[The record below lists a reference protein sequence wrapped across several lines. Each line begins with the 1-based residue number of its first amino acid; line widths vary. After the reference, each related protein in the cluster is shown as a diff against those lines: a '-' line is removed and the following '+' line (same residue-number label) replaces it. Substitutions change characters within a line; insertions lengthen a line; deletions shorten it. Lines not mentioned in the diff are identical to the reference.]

1 MRNNRADVLAPRR
14 GGRWALDSFLL
25 LPRGDVDGLALH
37 AGGHTVVQGTFET
50 DRSAGFWYLPAEEE
64 IVGIAGFGIDQNT
77 TTGFDR
83 FFYAA
88 GTLNAPPFAVE
99 WFDVCPTATAQK
111 LKNNKNGAMVLN
123 ARFPLSGIITKI
135 GLKSGRLNAGHR
147 IGYGLQRGPLAP
159 TQRTAPRRQPR
170 LPLLA
175 ASSGAPFCQV
185 RRLIAGCSW
194 RQLPGWWSSR

>member
-14 GGRWALDSFLL
+14 GGRLALDSFLL

-88 GTLNAPPFAVE
+88 GTLNAPTL
-99 WFDVCPTATAQK
+99 C
-111 LKNNKNGAMVLN
+111 
-123 ARFPLSGIITKI
+123 
-135 GLKSGRLNAGHR
+135 
-147 IGYGLQRGPLAP
+147 
-159 TQRTAPRRQPR
+159 RRV
-170 LPLLA
+170 
-175 ASSGAPFCQV
+175 V
-185 RRLIAGCSW
+185 RRLSYCDGAKTQEQQEWCDGPQRALSSVGDHNKNRTQVRTPECRAPYWLRIAARAARTHPANGPAAPTTSPPACRFERSPI
-194 RQLPGWWSSR
+194 LPGQEAYCRV